1 MLRKHS
7 VLVGHE
13 STSWSQDHDD
23 LFWLNKLSP
32 LSYVGHYLGEANEHD
47 VFVLRSVIFG
57 VCDRGAVMRNASAPL
72 FPLPLVFPLGEV
84 GSTDLGRRNGQ
95 RASITLKSLY
105 KHIYTASRKFLSPKK
120 CYYSLGMQTAFP
132 GEARTAV
139 ITDRCPEAKYPRS
152 TTTQRQMG
160 FLFVESFKMTF
171 TLKSKLRSDI
181 IRKTCAIL
189 YFCVHSLQNYLR
201 HYLWSE
207 WIIAII
213 FMVNLWIVQF
223 MQCEKKKKSKICL
236 SLQFLW
242 ASSALF
248 S

>member
-1 MLRKHS
+1 
-7 VLVGHE
+7 
-13 STSWSQDHDD
+13 
-23 LFWLNKLSP
+23 
-32 LSYVGHYLGEANEHD
+32 
-47 VFVLRSVIFG
+47 
-57 VCDRGAVMRNASAPL
+57 MRNASAPL

-223 MQCEKKKKSKICL
+223 MQCEKKKNRRSVYHYNFSEPQVLFFL
-236 SLQFLW
+236 SDSEKQQIITCNKLKPTNVWHFQIIYKY
-242 ASSALF
+242 SHVEE
-248 S
+248 